1 MYRNFWFGHFSN
13 EAKLLRTEKKFGWNS
28 WETTWNS
35 LNKKMNGF
43 MTSFPRKDDVVF
55 IGRCC
60 QSMPFE
66 RQRLKCVM
74 QEWRQVAKVANE
86 QVIRQLVN
94 TCPGKITLVHHSS
107 RGRRQDFS
115 NIGSVELSLSDVT
128 LLIKWLPL
136 EKKVDG
142 KFCGKNRRRSRNARS
157 PKSCAID
164 SNWRPEVTT
173 LHICP

>member
-1 MYRNFWFGHFSN
+1 MKPSCCGPKRSLDGILGKLPGIPSTRKWMASWRVFQEKMMWFSLDGVV
-13 EAKLLRTEKKFGWNS
+13 KLCLLSGKGWNV
-28 WETTWNS
+28 WC
-35 LNKKMNGF
+35 KKG
-43 MTSFPRKDDVVF
+43 
-55 IGRCC
+55 G
-60 QSMPFE
+60 
-66 RQRLKCVM
+66 
-74 QEWRQVAKVANE
+74 QVAKVANE

-94 TCPGKITLVHHSS
+94 ACPGKITLVHHSS